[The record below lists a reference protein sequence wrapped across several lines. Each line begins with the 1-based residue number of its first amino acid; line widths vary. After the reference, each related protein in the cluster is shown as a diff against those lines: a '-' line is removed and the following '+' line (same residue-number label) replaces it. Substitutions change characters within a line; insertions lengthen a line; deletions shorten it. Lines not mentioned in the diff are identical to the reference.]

1 MKSLNSQAII
11 KKIAREYGYSEK
23 EVYDI
28 VKTPFEFTAKVMREA
43 DRENAEFPSI
53 RIKYFLTFYC
63 SKERKEFFKNLNKK
77 LKQDAGNPI
86 RTRETIIP
94 VLPDRGGSDNEG

>member
-23 EVYDI
+23 EIYDI

-94 VLPDRGGSDNEG
+94 VLPDRGGSDNKG